1 MIRFIILL
9 IVVFLFLTL
18 SFPILIYEAILGK
31 INPAKR
37 DKSALG
43 WAKWA
48 FGVVTFLSGTKIT
61 VKGVENIPTDR
72 SVLYIGNHQSY
83 FDIII
88 NYLYVPRPT
97 GFISKNEVEKVPS
110 LRVWM
115 RYLRCLFMDR
125 KDLKQSMGIILK
137 AIDYIKEGISI
148 FIFPEGTRS
157 KNEDEILPFK
167 AGSFKIAT
175 KSGCEVVPVS
185 INNSAAVFENQF
197 PKIKKAHVI
206 LEYGKPIPTKD
217 LDREQLKA
225 LPDLVRSQIVKM
237 HDENKALV

>member
-157 KNEDEILPFK
+157 KNENEILPFK